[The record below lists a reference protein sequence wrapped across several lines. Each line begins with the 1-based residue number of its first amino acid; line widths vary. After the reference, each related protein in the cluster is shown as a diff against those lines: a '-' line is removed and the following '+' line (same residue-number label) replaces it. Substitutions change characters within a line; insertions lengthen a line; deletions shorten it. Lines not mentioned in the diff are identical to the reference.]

1 MFVQYRKKLPRARK
15 SDTEKMLIKYNGVYI
30 LKIVL
35 SFFKFQTWWIS
46 EIFREL
52 NEKLFILT
60 HLLLL
65 LLHHLR
71 HCINHRHSIQCYI

>member
-1 MFVQYRKKLPRARK
+1 MFVRYRKKLPRARK
-15 SDTEKMLIKYNGVYI
+15 SDTEKMLIKYNGFYI

-35 SFFKFQTWWIS
+35 SFFKFQPWWIS

-52 NEKLFILT
+52 NDKLFILT

-71 HCINHRHSIQCYI
+71 HCISHRHSIQCYI